1 MLIVLVKTQTFIKIH
16 MQGIE
21 LKLHSL

>member
-1 MLIVLVKTQTFIKIH
+1 MLIVLVETQTFIKIH